1 MKTRSLAKGGAGR
14 GGGLCGSGLE
24 ARQSPRRPPRR
35 ELRCPVSRP
44 VPPPVGA
51 DVGAGR
57 GQVRAGAARWLQLLP
72 RARRPPGGL
81 GPARTPAHAV
91 PSRQKRH
98 FSNAGAD
105 APPTPRPHPSSP
117 NLTRPWISFGSGR
130 EAGGEGAVGGVV
142 CLEMLPF
149 GVWGGF
155 NAFSF
160 FFFSGVCGGGDP
172 YLLLFTSH
180 RAPRR
185 RIKPPPELSNRA
197 KAG

>member
-44 VPPPVGA
+44 VPPRRGGRGRWA
-51 DVGAGR
+51 RASAGR
-57 GQVRAGAARWLQLLP
+57 SSPVAALLP

-130 EAGGEGAVGGVV
+130 EAGGEGAGGGVV

-155 NAFSF
+155 NAFSFF